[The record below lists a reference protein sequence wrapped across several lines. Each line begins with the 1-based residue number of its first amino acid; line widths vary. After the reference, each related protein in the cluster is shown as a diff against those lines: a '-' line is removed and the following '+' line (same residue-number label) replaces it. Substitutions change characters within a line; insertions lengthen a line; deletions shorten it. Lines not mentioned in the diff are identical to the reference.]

1 LNELEIDQNDINEYK
16 EFLSKK
22 IKNDLNKNNGLFES
36 DAKNSFYKI
45 LNLSI
50 KTIKI
55 DNENFSM
62 KGNDNIFIEIVV
74 GSEKFYSN
82 NYYFINNLMY
92 IDDNLSDIISNNVE
106 FIEIQIYKEDSK
118 EEFKPLCSL
127 DL

>member
-1 LNELEIDQNDINEYK
+1 MNELEIDQNDINEYK

-45 LNLSI
+45 LHLSI

-92 IDDNLSDIISNNVE
+92 IE
-106 FIEIQIYKEDSK
+106 
-118 EEFKPLCSL
+118 
-127 DL
+127 